1 MKRSIEAMLDFLSP
15 VSLIPGIGGKRIE
28 ALRVAG
34 VETVGDLLY
43 RFPIRYVDRS
53 KIIPLIE
60 IGNFVD
66 QICTVRG
73 IVDRVRIEPGRRSRL
88 RARISDE
95 SGSLELLWFQGV
107 QYFKTVL
114 KPGEFI
120 VATGKVAKYGHLQ
133 MAHPAVEILKE
144 KQQCIDPFQSVYSL
158 CAEMRDAGIQQKL
171 LNKSIMWLFSKLQH
185 YPKVLPNLLEKR
197 YNFPPL
203 QECLLKIHRPEDL
216 ESLPLYKQRIKYEEM
231 YKVAVILHWN
241 KKKFQLPGRSMA
253 PGVLF
258 SRFKS
263 LLTFDLTSDQLAVIN
278 CLFEDAKSSNRMHR
292 LLQGDVGSG
301 KTVVAFMSCLPALN
315 SGFQVAWL
323 VPTAILAEQAGA
335 LLGKW
340 LKSLGFEY
348 ATLNGAASAGEKKRI
363 TEGLGGGQI
372 QFVIGTHALLQ
383 PGIKFKVLG
392 MIVIDEQHKFGVEQR
407 RTLLDKDPAADFLIM
422 SATPIPQTLVQTVY
436 GELDLVEIR
445 KGPQGRIPV
454 STHCVPDQKRHDME
468 QFVLQRIEQGEKIF
482 YIVPRIDSGEDED
495 VRDNFFDVECV
506 FKRLSSGVFS
516 GTSISYIH
524 GKMSDSEKK
533 EVMERFACSDLSLL
547 VATSIVEVGIDVPQA
562 TVIIIENA
570 DWFGLAQLHQLR
582 GRVGRGSKKS
592 WCFLLSN
599 AIPDSE
605 ASLRLQQFC
614 KNHDGFAIAEM
625 DLKLRGPGQ
634 VMGTQQSGWCDIVMD
649 SIVDNPLQF
658 KEIQQYIEN
667 LQVAAVESN
676 T

>member
-28 ALRVAG
+28 AFRLSG
-34 VETVGDLLY
+34 IETIGDLLY
-43 RFPIRYVDRS
+43 RFPIRYIDRS

-60 IGNFVD
+60 LGNFID
-66 QICTVRG
+66 QTCTVRG
-73 IVDRVRIEPGRRSRL
+73 IIDRIRVEPGRRSRL
-88 RARISDE
+88 RVRISDE
-95 SGSLELLWFQGV
+95 SGSMELLWFQGV
-107 QYFKTVL
+107 QYFKTL
-114 KPGEFI
+114 FKPGVFI

-133 MAHPAVEILKE
+133 MVHPAVEVLKE
-144 KQQCIDPFQSVYSL
+144 KQQQFEPFQSVYPL
-158 CAEMRDAGIQQKL
+158 CAEMREAGIQQKL
-171 LNKSIMWLFSKLQH
+171 LNKSILWIFSKLQH
-185 YPKVLPNLLEKR
+185 FPKVLPNQLEKK

-203 QECLLKIHRPEDL
+203 QECLHKIHRPENL
-216 ESLPLYKQRIKYEEM
+216 ESLSLFRQRIKYEEM

-241 KKKFQLPGRSMA
+241 RKKFQLPGRVMV
-253 PGVLF
+253 PGDLF

-263 LLTFDLTSDQLAVIN
+263 LLTFELTSDQLAVIK
-278 CLFEDAKSSNRMHR
+278 CLFEDAKSSKRMHR

-301 KTVVAFMSCLPALN
+301 KTVVAFISCFPALN

-348 ATLNGAASAGEKKRI
+348 AILNGAVSAGEKKKI
-363 TEGLGGGQI
+363 IDGLSKGQI

-383 PGIKFKVLG
+383 PVIKFKALG

-407 RTLLDKDPAADFLIM
+407 RTLLDKDQAADFLIM
-422 SATPIPQTLVQTVY
+422 SATPIPQTLVQTIY

-445 KGPQGRIPV
+445 RGPAGRIPV

-468 QFVLQRIEQGEKIF
+468 QFVLQRIEQKEKIF
-482 YIVPRIDSGEDED
+482 YIVPRIDSGDEEDE
-495 VRDNFFDVECV
+495 RDNFFDVECV
-506 FKRLSSGVFS
+506 YNRLSSGVFS
-516 GTSISYIH
+516 SVSVGHIH

-533 EVMERFACSDLSLL
+533 EVMERFAWADLSLL
-547 VATSIVEVGIDVPQA
+547 VATSIVEVGIDVSQA

-599 AIPDSE
+599 ALPESD
-605 ASLRLQQFC
+605 ASKRLQQFC
-614 KNHDGFAIAEM
+614 KNHDGFSIAEL
-625 DLKLRGPGQ
+625 DLRLRGPGQ
-634 VMGTQQSGWCDIVMD
+634 VMGTQQSGWGDVVMD
-649 SIVDNPLQF
+649 AIVDNPLQF
-658 KEIQQYIEN
+658 KEIQQHIESMQTSVDN
-667 LQVAAVESN
+667 ANV
-676 T
+676 